1 MPRIAPLG
9 STQANPATAAT
20 LEAVRAKFG
29 KVPNLIGTLAHS
41 PTALHGYL
49 AFSAPEAQG
58 HLDPRQREVIAL
70 AVGQANRCGY
80 CLSAHS
86 YIGASLGLEPD
97 AIAAARGARGG
108 DGKEAA
114 LARFARHVVE
124 ARGWV
129 EDAEFEALKSA
140 GFGPEVAV
148 EIVALVALNTLTN
161 YANHLAGTEIDF
173 PEVAVD
179 APARAA

>member
-1 MPRIAPLG
+1 MSRIAPL
-9 STQANPATAAT
+9 SIAQANPATAAT

-58 HLDPRQREVIAL
+58 HLDGRQREIVAL

-86 YIGASLGLEPD
+86 YIGASLGLD
-97 AIAAARGARGG
+97 AAAIAAARKAEGG
-108 DGKEAA
+108 NSKDAA

-124 ARGWV
+124 ARGFV
-129 EDAEFEALKSA
+129 EDAEFAKLTGA
-140 GFGPEVAV
+140 GFGPEIAV
-148 EIVALVALNTLTN
+148 EVVALVALNTLTN
-161 YANHLAGTEIDF
+161 YVNHLADTAIDF
-173 PEVAVD
+173 PKVAVD
-179 APARAA
+179 APAQAA